1 MGFQRNI
8 RVRRLPEE
16 FMKRMR
22 IVIRGAVQGVGFR
35 PFIYRLSRELCLAGW
50 VRNSTQGV
58 FIEVEGEHAA
68 LNELL
73 LRIEREKPPRSFIT
87 SLEYSL
93 LEPEYFN
100 GFEILESET
109 EGAADALIPPDVA
122 VCDDCLAEMY
132 DPKDRRYRYPFIN
145 CTHCGP
151 RFSIIESLPYDRPN
165 TSMKSFPL
173 CPDCIREYEDP
184 EDRRF
189 HAQPIACPT
198 CGPEIRLWDE
208 TGLTIVKLDEAL
220 IETANLIRQGK
231 IAAVKGLGGFHLIC
245 DAQNTRAVE
254 LLRLRKRREEKP
266 FALMYPS
273 LEAIEAD
280 CRVSPLEQRLVRSPE
295 APIVLLE
302 RREKSC
308 AQWDPEHTTFEYT
321 KKSGRNEGAQMSRS
335 DGIVNSRRAFRQAG
349 RRSTKRGTGGVSTNV
364 AAGNPYLGVML
375 PSTPLYHLLMKE
387 INSPVVATSGNLSDE
402 PLCIDE
408 REALSRLSGI
418 ADVFLVHNR
427 PIVRHIDDSIVR
439 IVLDREL
446 VLRRARG
453 YAPLPFH
460 REGIGGG
467 VLAVGGHL
475 KNTIAL
481 SSGDNIFLSQHIGDL
496 ENKEAVEA
504 FHRVTADFRRM
515 YPVDLVRVVADMHPE
530 YISAKAAGGFGVPV
544 VEVQHHHA
552 HVAACMA
559 ENKIDGAAMG
569 VAWDGTGYGTDGSVW
584 GGEFL
589 LTDDSGFRRVATFRK
604 FHLPGGPTAIRE
616 PRRSAM
622 GLLYEI
628 FGNDCSAK
636 TDLPPVQAF
645 TLQERA
651 LICRMLEKEV
661 HSPWTTSA
669 GRLFDAA
676 ASLCGLRQKI
686 SFEGQAAMELE
697 FAAMSADTREIYP
710 FDITS
715 MTSSKTGA
723 EIAVVDWEG
732 LIRAIARDVG
742 SSVFVETVAR
752 KFHNTLAEII
762 LTVARQIGETRVVL
776 SGGCFQNRVL
786 LEETVNRLQNA
797 GFHPFWHQRVPPGDG
812 GVALGQIVA
821 STAVSGHVK

>member
-1 MGFQRNI
+1 
-8 RVRRLPEE
+8 
-16 FMKRMR
+16 MKRMR
-22 IVIRGAVQGVGFR
+22 IAIRGAVQGVGFR
-35 PFIYRLSRELCLAGW
+35 PFIYRLSRELRLAGW
-50 VRNSTQGV
+50 VRNSPQGV
-58 FIEVEGEHAA
+58 FIEAEGEHAA

-73 LRIEREKPPRSFIT
+73 LRVEQEKPPRSFIQ

-93 LEPEYFN
+93 LEPAHYN
-100 GFEILESET
+100 GFEIRESET
-109 EGAADALIPPDVA
+109 EGAANALILPDIA
-122 VCDDCLAEMY
+122 VCDDCLTEMF
-132 DPKDRRYRYPFIN
+132 DPKNRRYRYPFIN

-173 CPDCIREYEDP
+173 CPECLREYSDP

-189 HAQPIACPT
+189 HAQPIACPV
-198 CGPEIRLWDE
+198 CGPEIHLWDE
-208 TGLTIVKLDEAL
+208 TGRTIAKRDDAL

-273 LEAIEAD
+273 LAAIEAD
-280 CRVSPLEQRLVRSPE
+280 CRIAPLEQRLIRSPE
-295 APIVLLE
+295 APIVLLQRLE
-302 RREKSC
+302 NSIAPWECGRPACKYIKNC
-308 AQWDPEHTTFEYT
+308 
-321 KKSGRNEGAQMSRS
+321 GRNALVQMSCR
-335 DGIVNSRRAFRQAG
+335 DGRVNNRPADREAG
-349 RRSTKRGTGGVSTNV
+349 RWSAKRGTDGIAPNV
-364 AAGNPYLGVML
+364 ASGNPYLGVML
-375 PSTPLYHLLMKE
+375 PSTPLHHLLMKE
-387 INSPVVATSGNLSDE
+387 ICGPVVATSGNLSDE

-408 REALSRLSGI
+408 REALTRLSGI

-439 IVLDREL
+439 IVLGREL

-453 YAPLPFH
+453 YAPLPIRH
-460 REGIGGG
+460 KGIGSG

-475 KNTIAL
+475 KNAIAI
-481 SSGDNIFLSQHIGDL
+481 SSENNIFLSQHIGDL

-515 YPVDLVRVVADMHPE
+515 YPVDLIRVAADMHPE

-559 ENKIDGAAMG
+559 ENEIDGAALG
-569 VAWDGTGYGTDGSVW
+569 VAWDGTGYGLNGAIW

-589 LTDDSGFRRVATFRK
+589 LTNGSGFRRVATFRE
-604 FHLPGGPTAIRE
+604 FHLPGGTVAVRE
-616 PRRSAM
+616 PRRTAI
-622 GLLYEI
+622 GILYEI
-628 FGNDCSAK
+628 FGDDCSAK

-645 TLQERA
+645 TIRERA
-651 LICRMLEKEV
+651 LICRMLEKEI
-661 HSPWTTSA
+661 HSPGTTSA
-669 GRLFDAA
+669 GRLFDAV
-676 ASLCGLRQKI
+676 ASLCSLRQKI

-697 FAAMSADTREIYP
+697 FAAMKSDTQETYP

-715 MTSSKTGA
+715 LSASKTDT
-723 EIAVVDWEG
+723 EIAVIDWEP
-732 LIRAIARDVG
+732 LIRAIARDFG
-742 SSVFVETVAR
+742 TSVFLEAIAR

-762 LTVARQIGETRVVL
+762 LAVARQIGETRVVL

-786 LEETVNRLQNA
+786 LEETVERLRNT

-812 GVALGQIVA
+812 GIALGQIV
-821 STAVSGHVK
+821 VSAAAPEHFL